1 MKAVP
6 WSKPRLAARLTPLTA
21 DGSRPEATPSGSS
34 SQLAS
39 AIRQPYSGSIQPA
52 RASSSSRSA
61 LRPRSTGFPPS
72 AWSLSTRPRYPLSLR
87 RMPDQAWGQPRA
99 EADGLSVWLR
109 APTGRAPA
117 AGAGTALFVHGA
129 AVHRE
134 PARPPDRAPRR
145 RHARQSDGHRNALAH
160 PRGGD
165 RLRRGGTRRS
175 SGGSWRRR
183 PAAPTP
189 ELELLVAARGRR
201 QGPGGAR
208 RGNRRRAARAAPG
221 RGIRGPAWRSA
232 WPPTSRRAS
241 CSSASS
247 SRCARR
253 RIPTGS
259 A

>member
-61 LRPRSTGFPPS
+61 LPPRSTGFPPS

-87 RMPDQAWGQPRA
+87 RMSDQAWGQPRA

-129 AVHRE
+129 AVHRNRPVRRIE
-134 PARPPDRAPRR
+134 LLAGGTPARAMATAMPSPTLAAETGSVAAARSIFWGIVAP
-145 RHARQSDGHRNALAH
+145 ATG
-160 PRGGD
+160 
-165 RLRRGGTRRS
+165 
-175 SGGSWRRR
+175 
-183 PAAPTP
+183 AATP
-189 ELELLVAARGRR
+189 ELELTRRARGRR
-201 QGPGGAR
+201 QHPGGAR
-208 RGNRRRAARAAPG
+208 RGNRRRAARAAQAG
-221 RGIRGPAWRSA
+221 DAAPAWRSA
-232 WPPTSRRAS
+232 WPPTSRRGA
-241 CSSASS
+241 
-247 SRCARR
+247 ARAPAR
-253 RIPTGS
+253 VAARADRTPTGS